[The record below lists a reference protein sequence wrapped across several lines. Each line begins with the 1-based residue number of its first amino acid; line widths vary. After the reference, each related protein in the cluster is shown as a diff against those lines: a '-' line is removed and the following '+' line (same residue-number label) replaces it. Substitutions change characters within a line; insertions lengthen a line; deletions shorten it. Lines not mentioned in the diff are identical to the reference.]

1 MGLTMTRWSLIV
13 SDETDKALRAFLGQQ
28 GARKG
33 ALSAFV
39 EKAVRDRLER
49 RQRFHALVEEIQNRN
64 AQFDQQE
71 IMDAVD
77 EAVAEVRAER
87 S

>member
-1 MGLTMTRWSLIV
+1 MCLPMTRWSLIV

-39 EKAVRDRLER
+39 EKAVQDRLER

-71 IMDAVD
+71 ILNAVD
-77 EAVAEVRAER
+77 DAVAEVRADR